1 MNVLDVGSS
10 KQGASSEQLHELSI
24 SIRELE
30 QQHQQLS
37 DYVKYVIN
45 NLLIIIINELL
56 TSSCTLNLSNL

>member
-1 MNVLDVGSS
+1 MNVLNVGTS

-45 NLLIIIINELL
+45 KLIKLAP
-56 TSSCTLNLSNL
+56 SCTVNMSN